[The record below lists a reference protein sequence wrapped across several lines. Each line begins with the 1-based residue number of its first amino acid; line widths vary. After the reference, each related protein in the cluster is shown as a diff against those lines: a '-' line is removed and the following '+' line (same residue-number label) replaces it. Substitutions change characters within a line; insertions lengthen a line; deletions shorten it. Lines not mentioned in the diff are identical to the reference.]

1 MSNRSA
7 AAARAL
13 EPVSS
18 QNGAQ
23 DPATILVVDD
33 EMLARETLRDLLE
46 SQGYRV
52 ITAIDAEGAF
62 KHLADAD
69 LILLDAMLPGKDGW
83 TICREIKQQVDPL
96 FPIIMV
102 TARTAPQDVV
112 RTFEAGADDYI
123 PKPFQ
128 MAELT
133 ARIESRLRA
142 RRAERALQDANQQA
156 SDLAEQNYR
165 LYQQAHQ
172 DAEERANL
180 LRELDH
186 RVRNNLSVILGLV
199 SMERNRRPGRPT
211 DQALASLETRLRA
224 FLLVYEALRRHGY
237 RGVPLRDVT
246 ERLAQRLRNMLD
258 PDARIVLR
266 VNVEGQEDVVT
277 DEQHGFALSL
287 VLNEL
292 IGNAL
297 RHAFANCDKP
307 EITVHIEPVP
317 EGVRIRVR
325 DNGNGLDYDPV
336 RLPVGSGLS
345 VVRALIE
352 TEMGGRVTVESA
364 APGTEITVVSPVNAA

>member
-1 MSNRSA
+1 MSEWGGV
-7 AAARAL
+7 ARVL
-13 EPVSS
+13 EPLSS
-18 QNGAQ
+18 EEKAPE
-23 DPATILVVDD
+23 PATILVVDD

-52 ITAIDAEGAF
+52 ITAIDGEGAF
-62 KHLADAD
+62 QHLAEAD
-69 LILLDAMLPGKDGW
+69 LVLLDAMLPGKDGW
-83 TICREIKQQVDPL
+83 AICHEIKERVDPL

-102 TARTAPQDVV
+102 TARTTPQDVV
-112 RTFEAGADDYI
+112 RTFEAGADDYV

-142 RRAERALQDANQQA
+142 RRVERALQDANRQA
-156 SDLAEQNYR
+156 SELAEQNYR
-165 LYQQAHQ
+165 LYRQAHR

-211 DQALASLETRLRA
+211 DQALGSLETRLRA
-224 FLLVYEALRRHGY
+224 FLLVYEALRRNGY

-246 ERLAQRLRNMLD
+246 ERLAQRLRNTLD
-258 PDARIVLR
+258 PDARTVLR
-266 VNVEGQEDVVT
+266 VDVEGEDEVVT

-287 VLNEL
+287 VLSEL

-297 RHAFANCDKP
+297 RHAFVSSEQS
-307 EITVHIEPVP
+307 EIAVNIELVP

-325 DNGNGLDYDPV
+325 DNGIGMDYDPTG
-336 RLPVGSGLS
+336 LSAGSGLS

-352 TEMGGRVTVESA
+352 TEMGGSVDVRRAS
-364 APGTEITVVSPVNAA
+364 PGTEITVVSPISTA

>member
-1 MSNRSA
+1 MPERG

-13 EPVSS
+13 EPAAAE
-18 QNGAQ
+18 NGAQ
-23 DPATILVVDD
+23 EPATILVVDD

-52 ITAIDAEGAF
+52 ITATDAEGAF
-62 KHLADAD
+62 KHLERAD
-69 LILLDAMLPGKDGW
+69 LMLLDAMLPGKDGW
-83 TICREIKQQVDPL
+83 AICQEIKQQVDPL

-102 TARTAPQDVV
+102 TARTTPEDVV
-112 RTFEAGADDYI
+112 RTFEAGADDYV

-128 MAELT
+128 MAELA
-133 ARIESRLRA
+133 ARIDSRLRA
-142 RRAERALQDANQQA
+142 RRAERALQDANRQA
-156 SDLAEQNYR
+156 SELAEQNYR
-165 LYQQAHQ
+165 LYRQAHQ

-211 DQALASLETRLRA
+211 GQALASLETRLRA

-246 ERLAQRLRNMLD
+246 ERLAQRLRNTLD
-258 PDARIVLR
+258 PEARTALR
-266 VNVEGQEDVVT
+266 VEVEGDEEVVT

-297 RHAFANCDKP
+297 RHAFDGCTQP
-307 EITVHIEPVP
+307 EITVCIEPVP
-317 EGVRIRVR
+317 EGVRIQVR
-325 DNGNGLDYDPV
+325 DNGKGFDYDPA
-336 RLPVGSGLS
+336 RFPAGSGLS
-345 VVRALIE
+345 VVHSLIE
-352 TEMGGRVTVESA
+352 TEMGGRVSVQPA
-364 APGTEITVVSPVNAA
+364 APGTKVTVFSPVASA

>member
-1 MSNRSA
+1 MSDRGV
-7 AAARAL
+7 AARAL

-18 QNGAQ
+18 ESGTQE
-23 DPATILVVDD
+23 PATILVVDD

-46 SQGYRV
+46 SQGYQV
-52 ITAIDAEGAF
+52 ITAVDGEGA
-62 KHLADAD
+62 LARLGHAD
-69 LILLDAMLPGKDGW
+69 LVLLDAMLPGKDGW
-83 TICREIKQQVDPL
+83 AICQEIKQHVDPL

-102 TARTAPQDVV
+102 TARTTPQDVV
-112 RTFEAGADDYI
+112 RTFEAGADDYV

-142 RRAERALQDANQQA
+142 RRAERALQDANRQA

-165 LYQQAHQ
+165 LYQKAHQ

-199 SMERNRRPGRPT
+199 SMERNRRPGRTT
-211 DQALASLETRLRA
+211 DEALVSLETRLRA
-224 FLLVYEALRRHGY
+224 FLLVYEALRRNGY
-237 RGVPLRDVT
+237 RGVPLREVA
-246 ERLAQRLRNMLD
+246 ERIAQRLRNTMD
-258 PDARIVLR
+258 PDARTALKVD
-266 VNVEGQEDVVT
+266 VERQDEVVA

-297 RHAFANCDKP
+297 RHAFADCERP
-307 EITVHIEPVP
+307 EIAVSIEPVA

-325 DNGNGLDYDPV
+325 DNGTGLDYDPT
-336 RLPVGSGLS
+336 RLPPGSGLS

-352 TEMGGRVTVESA
+352 TEMGGQVHVRQAS
-364 APGTEITVVSPVNAA
+364 PGTEITVVSPIASA

>member
-1 MSNRSA
+1 MSERG
-7 AAARAL
+7 AAARAI
-13 EPVSS
+13 EAESPDVGT
-18 QNGAQ
+18 QE
-23 DPATILVVDD
+23 PATVLVVDD

-52 ITAIDAEGAF
+52 ITAVDANGAF
-62 KHLADAD
+62 ERLADAD
-69 LILLDAMLPGKDGW
+69 LVLLDAMLPGKDGW
-83 TICREIKQQVDPL
+83 AICQEIKQQVDPL

-102 TARTAPQDVV
+102 TARTTPRDVV
-112 RTFEAGADDYI
+112 RTFEAGADDYV

-142 RRAERALQDANQQA
+142 RRAERALQDANRQA

-165 LYQQAHQ
+165 LYRQAHQ

-186 RVRNNLSVILGLV
+186 RVRNNLSIILGLV

-211 DQALASLETRLRA
+211 EQALGSLETRLRA

-246 ERLAQRLRNMLD
+246 ERLAQRLRNTLD
-258 PDARIVLR
+258 PDARTALR
-266 VNVEGQEDVVT
+266 VDVGGQEDVVA

-297 RHAFANCDKP
+297 RYAFASCEHP
-307 EITVHIEPVP
+307 EIAVRIEPVP
-317 EGVRIRVR
+317 EGVRIQVR
-325 DNGNGLDYDPV
+325 DNGVGFDYDQTHS
-336 RLPVGSGLS
+336 PVGSGLS

-352 TEMGGRVTVESA
+352 TEMGGRVLVQPAS
-364 APGTEITVVSPVNAA
+364 PGTEITVVSPITSP